1 MRGCAPRRVMYSAT
15 QRERCERRLRGKKN
29 LPQAIIWK
37 AIISKT
43 AARRALMSWF
53 LARFHLAGFVHAR
66 AALE

>member
-15 QRERCERRLRGKKN
+15 QREMRAKAARKKK
-29 LPQAIIWK
+29 LPHAIIK
-37 AIISKT
+37 AIIS

>member
-15 QRERCERRLRGKKN
+15 QREMRAKAARKKK
-29 LPQAIIWK
+29 LPHAIIWK

>member
-1 MRGCAPRRVMYSAT
+1 MRGCAPRRVMCILNASEGCAEY
-15 QRERCERRLRGKKN
+15 ENKKT
-29 LPQAIIWK
+29 PPG
-37 AIISKT
+37 KT